1 VSSTAVRGF
10 SVAAVAAGI
19 GPGDDIGVEA
29 GPDLALVV
37 NHGPRLDAAALF
49 TGEGADAVAGAV
61 ADDAAAPVLWSR
73 QVLTG
78 GRVSAVALNSGCANA
93 GTGPQGF
100 QATHATAERVAAAL
114 DAAAPG
120 ASPEAGH
127 SAGEVLVCST
137 GPAGVQLPL
146 DRVLSGVDAAVAALV
161 PYDEQAPR
169 AFGSAGVA
177 RDGWTV
183 GGLTWGSGP
192 GALTVLTTDAE
203 LPAAA
208 LEDALRDAPGGTVLL
223 LASGASGTAPGADA
237 FADAVRAVRAA
248 LTTRTVS
255 ARTDSATS

>member
-1 VSSTAVRGF
+1 VSLTAVRGF

-19 GPGDDIGVEA
+19 GAGDGIGVEA

-49 TGEGADAVAGAV
+49 TGGTGTGGD
-61 ADDAAAPVLWSR
+61 AAPVLWSR

-78 GRVSAVALNSGCANA
+78 GRVSAVALTSGCANA
-93 GTGPQGF
+93 GTGPRGF

-114 DAAAPG
+114 NAAAPG
-120 ASPEAGH
+120 ASPEAEH
-127 SAGEVLVCST
+127 SAGEVVVCST
-137 GPAGVQLPL
+137 GPSGVQLPL
-146 DRVLSGVDAAVAALV
+146 DRVLAGVDAAVAALA
-161 PYDEQAPR
+161 PYGSERAAP
-169 AFGSAGVA
+169 APGTASATG
-177 RDGWTV
+177 DGWTV
-183 GGLTWGSGP
+183 GGLTWGDGP
-192 GALTVLTTDAE
+192 QTLTVLTTDAE

-237 FADAVRAVRAA
+237 FTDAVRAVRAA